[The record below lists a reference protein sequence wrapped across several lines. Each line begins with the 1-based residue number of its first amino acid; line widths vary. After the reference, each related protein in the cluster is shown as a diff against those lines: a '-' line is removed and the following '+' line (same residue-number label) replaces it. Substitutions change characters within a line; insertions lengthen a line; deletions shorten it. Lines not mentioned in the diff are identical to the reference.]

1 MVVCHEFVSSG
12 QCGLFFWKR
21 KLMKGSSEQ
30 AVYSQRIWNV
40 WLGNVKQY
48 LASGNVHSYIWAD
61 LIGEYLKEVAVRLE
75 TFLLLY
81 AYQ

>member
-21 KLMKGSSEQ
+21 KPMKGSSEQ
-30 AVYSQRIWNV
+30 AVYRQRIWNV

-48 LASGNVHSYIWAD
+48 LSSGNMRSYLCAD
-61 LIGEYLKEVAVRLE
+61 LIREDLKEVAVRLE
-75 TFLLLY
+75 TFLLQY